1 MLIDD
6 IFVSLQGESTLVGE
20 PTIFVR
26 LFGCPLNCIYCD
38 QPQKK
43 ENAKIMS
50 VEQVLEAVDKL
61 WETNHTQTICIT
73 GGEPLMQ
80 SEEVLALADR
90 LNERYKE
97 TTGTT
102 DTVVTIE
109 TNGIAKVPNKEKWR
123 EYKLIMDIKCPSSGV
138 TRTDNSYE
146 ASLGNLMNLRTG
158 DEVKFVIAG
167 REDFDYAL
175 SIMKEAN
182 RDDLIYL
189 FSPMFYS
196 DNKVCKTA
204 ELLPDWLLHE
214 VPHEFIIRL
223 QIQVHKII
231 GVK

>member
-1 MLIDD
+1 
-6 IFVSLQGESTLVGE
+6 
-20 PTIFVR
+20 
-26 LFGCPLNCIYCD
+26 
-38 QPQKK
+38 
-43 ENAKIMS
+43 
-50 VEQVLEAVDKL
+50 
-61 WETNHTQTICIT
+61 
-73 GGEPLMQ
+73 
-80 SEEVLALADR
+80 
-90 LNERYKE
+90 
-97 TTGTT
+97 
-102 DTVVTIE
+102 
-109 TNGIAKVPNKEKWR
+109 
-123 EYKLIMDIKCPSSGV
+123 MDIKCPSSGV

-204 ELLPDWLLHE
+204 KLLPDWLLHE